1 MVPVIRPAIQ
11 ADEPFLWQM
20 LLLAAHLDDDGPAT
34 LATAKTHP
42 ALSKYVHD
50 WGRETD
56 AGCLALDP
64 SSQQPIGAA
73 WMRLFNREE
82 QPLLAGDEAIPELA
96 IAVLPAYQGQGVGM
110 QLLTHAIQAARA
122 RYSAVVLSVRTTN
135 SAKALYERVGF
146 VVVGTIINR
155 VGTMSWVMRIDV

>member
-1 MVPVIRPAIQ
+1 MVPVIRPAVQ

-20 LLLAAHLDDDGPAT
+20 LLLAAHLDDGPAT

-56 AGCLALDP
+56 VGCLALDP

-82 QPLLAGDEAIPELA
+82 QPLLAGDEAVPELA
-96 IAVLPAYQGQGVGM
+96 IAVLPAYQGQGVGV
-110 QLLTHAIQAARA
+110 QLLTHAIEAARG
-122 RYSAVVLSVRTTN
+122 RYSAVVLSVRMSN
-135 SAKALYERVGF
+135 PASALYERVGF
-146 VVVGTIINR
+146 VVVGTTINR
-155 VGTMSWVMRIDV
+155 VGTMSWVMRIDL